1 MNAQFLRYA
10 IPAALGAGAGLTKG
24 YQEGGVGGALG
35 GAALGAG
42 LGAAGMGLA
51 RASFS
56 QSGPLAGKFVG
67 LIDDAGSMVGK
78 GARKASEALNK
89 AGAGN
94 AASLADDLANLVTP
108 QDGPRTAGEALQRQ
122 RQITN
127 VGSTALGSLGA
138 LGGAGLTK
146 GIIGA
151 MNPAIDPEIPGSSNT
166 QGARMSMQ
174 AYPGMYA

>member
-1 MNAQFLRYA
+1 MNAQILRYA
-10 IPAALGAGAGLTKG
+10 VPAAVGAGAGLAKG

-51 RASFS
+51 RAGFS

-67 LIDDAGSMVGK
+67 LIDDAGK
-78 GARKASEALNK
+78 ATGAVLRENAKAFNRIGLPAR
-89 AGAGN
+89 AAN
-94 AASLADDLANLVTP
+94 AQQLAELVTP
-108 QDGPRTAGEALQRQ
+108 ALRSPAQNLQRQ
-122 RQITN
+122 MQITN

-151 MNPAIDPEIPGSSNT
+151 MNPAIDPEMPGSSNT

-174 AYPGMYA
+174 TYPGMY

>member
-1 MNAQFLRYA
+1 MNAQILRYA
-10 IPAALGAGAGLTKG
+10 VPAAVGAGAGLAKG

-51 RASFS
+51 RAGFS

-67 LIDDAGSMVGK
+67 VIDDAGRMVGK

-89 AGAGN
+89 GGAEN

-108 QDGPRTAGEALQRQ
+108 QLRSPAQNLQRQ
-122 RQITN
+122 MQITD

-146 GIIGA
+146 GIVGA
-151 MNPAIDPEIPGSSNT
+151 MNPAIDPEMPGSSNT

-174 AYPGMYA
+174 TYPGMY

>member
-1 MNAQFLRYA
+1 MNAQLLRYA
-10 IPAALGAGAGLTKG
+10 IPAAVGAGAGLAKG
-24 YQEGGVGGALG
+24 YQEGGLGGALG

-51 RASFS
+51 RTSFS

-67 LIDDAGSMVGK
+67 LIDDAGRSLSGLY
-78 GARKASEALNK
+78 GEAAEALSK
-89 AGAGN
+89 AGLPVRAGN
-94 AASLADDLANLVTP
+94 TKKVAEFLTP
-108 QDGPRTAGEALQRQ
+108 QLRSPSQNLQRQ
-122 RQITN
+122 MQITN

-138 LGGAGLTK
+138 LGGVGLTQ
-146 GIIGA
+146 GIVGA
-151 MNPAIDPEIPGSSNT
+151 MNPAIDPEMPGSSNT